1 MKENFDATQFIT
13 FDVSGECEYIINP
26 ILERFHNLGFEV
38 LLEKDIRNVKRRY
51 FSKYKKGVFMELK
64 DDTFLGE
71 IEFWKVDSE
80 MPTERIKSF
89 VEQLNWI
96 YNQKEIYNLSLI
108 LTGFAEEEFSSNT
121 VIKVSPEDITNA
133 ISAMSKYYFDI
144 WTDNLVVEII

>member
-1 MKENFDATQFIT
+1 
-13 FDVSGECEYIINP
+13 
-26 ILERFHNLGFEV
+26 
-38 LLEKDIRNVKRRY
+38 
-51 FSKYKKGVFMELK
+51 MELK

>member
-13 FDVSGECEYIINP
+13 FDVSGECEYIINQ

-51 FSKYKKGVFMELK
+51 FSKYKKGIFMELK

-96 YNQKEIYNLSLI
+96 YNQKEIYNLNLKRQNRYYSCKSVAYSIVLFRMGI
-108 LTGFAEEEFSSNT
+108 LCCFS
-121 VIKVSPEDITNA
+121 PITQL
-133 ISAMSKYYFDI
+133 SDLK
-144 WTDNLVVEII
+144 